1 MNKKT
6 ILEFAGEIGVSKKQ
20 VENKLAKLKK
30 QGTYLGTLEGGKRYL
45 NLEEQNELKASF
57 NATYQLPK
65 NKAPKSAFKVP
76 KEEKSDSGLGI
87 ENKYYIEQIEGYK
100 EQVKV
105 LTRLLENQQI
115 LTKQAQDQS
124 QNLFLENTEIK
135 EKLEKVN
142 NQSFWSRIF
151 KRKEQK

>member
-6 ILEFAGEIGVSKKQ
+6 ILEFAEEIGISKKQ

-45 NLEEQNELKASF
+45 NLEEQNELKALF
-57 NATYQLPK
+57 NVTCEPPK
-65 NKAPKSAFKVP
+65 NKATKSTFKVP
-76 KEEKSDSGLGI
+76 KDGNLGSGLGT
-87 ENKYYIEQIEGYK
+87 ENKYYIEQLEGYK

-105 LTRLLENQQI
+105 LSRLLENQQI

-124 QNLFLENTEIK
+124 QNLLLENTEIK
-135 EKLEKVN
+135 EKLAEVEAK
-142 NQSFWSRIF
+142 SFWSKLF
-151 KRKEQK
+151 KRKN

>member
-6 ILEFAGEIGVSKKQ
+6 ILEFAEEIGVSKKQ

-30 QGTYLGTLEGGKRYL
+30 QGTYLGALEGGKRYL
-45 NLEEQNELKASF
+45 NSEEQNTLKALF
-57 NATYQLPK
+57 VLR
-65 NKAPKSAFKVP
+65 NKLSENEVPESTFKVP
-76 KEEKSDSGLGI
+76 KGGGLDT
-87 ENKYYIEQIEGYK
+87 EDKYYIEQIEGYK

-124 QNLFLENTEIK
+124 QNLLLENTEIK
-135 EKLEKVN
+135 EKLAEEK
-142 NQSFWSRIF
+142 SKSWLKRLF
-151 KRKEQK
+151 KK

>member
-6 ILEFAGEIGVSKKQ
+6 ILEFAEEIGVSKKQ

-30 QGTYLGTLEGGKRYL
+30 QGTYLGALEGGKRYL
-45 NLEEQNELKASF
+45 NSDEQNTLKALF
-57 NATYQLPK
+57 DLNYRPPK
-65 NKAPKSAFKVP
+65 NEVPKSAFKVP
-76 KEEKSDSGLGI
+76 KDEFLGSVLGT
-87 ENKYYIEQIEGYK
+87 EDKYYIEQIEGYK

-124 QNLFLENTEIK
+124 QNLLLENTQIK
-135 EKLEKVN
+135 EKLSEVE
-142 NQSFWSRIF
+142 NQSFWSRLF
-151 KRKEQK
+151 KGNKKS

>member
-6 ILEFAGEIGVSKKQ
+6 ILEFAQEIGVSKKK

-30 QGTYLGTLEGGKRYL
+30 QGTYLGILDGGKRYL
-45 NLEEQNELKASF
+45 NSEDQKTLKSLFEKDFKTPENEV
-57 NATYQLPK
+57 
-65 NKAPKSAFKVP
+65 PKSTFEVP
-76 KEEKSDSGLGI
+76 KDGDLGSGLGA
-87 ENKYYIEQIEGYK
+87 EDKYYIEQIEDYK

-124 QNLFLENTEIK
+124 QTLLLENTEIK
-135 EKLEKVN
+135 EKLSEEKN
-142 NQSFWSRIF
+142 KGFWEKIF
-151 KRKEQK
+151 KHKKG

>member
-6 ILEFAGEIGVSKKQ
+6 ILEFAEEIGISKKQ

-45 NLEEQNELKASF
+45 NLEEQNELKALF
-57 NATYQLPK
+57 NATYEPPK
-65 NKAPKSAFKVP
+65 NKATKSTFKVP
-76 KEEKSDSGLGI
+76 KDENLGSGLGT

-105 LTRLLENQQI
+105 LSRLLENQQI

-124 QNLFLENTEIK
+124 QNLLLENTEIK
-135 EKLEKVN
+135 EKLAEVEAK
-142 NQSFWSRIF
+142 SFWSKLF
-151 KRKEQK
+151 KRKN

>member
-6 ILEFAGEIGVSKKQ
+6 ILEFAEEIGVSKKQ

-45 NLEEQNELKASF
+45 NLEEQNELKALF
-57 NATYQLPK
+57 EVGCEPTK
-65 NKAPKSAFKVP
+65 TKVP
-76 KEEKSDSGLGI
+76 KSTLKSPKGGILGSGLGA
-87 ENKYYIEQIEGYK
+87 ENKYYIEQLEGYK

-115 LTKQAQDQS
+115 LTKQAQDQN
-124 QNLFLENTEIK
+124 QNLLLENTEIK
-135 EKLEKVN
+135 KELAEEKSK
-142 NQSFWSRIF
+142 SWF
-151 KRKEQK
+151 KRLFKK